1 MTLPANRFARYLLP
15 GLAFKAVI
23 IGGGYA
29 TGRELAEFFLPSGA
43 RGGVLGMLVAA
54 AIWSL
59 VCALTFLFARR
70 NRARDYRAFFQALL
84 GPAWGIFEIPYFLFL
99 IIILAVFGAAAGA
112 IAQALFG
119 WPPIA
124 GTLALVSLIA
134 LFTAFGD
141 GSVEA
146 LFKAVSLLLYS
157 VYAVFLLLAITRFG
171 PKIAQAFADPA
182 IGPGW
187 GPAGLT
193 YAGYNLVGAVAI
205 LPVLRHLRSDRDAV
219 IAGVLAG
226 PLAILPALMFFVCM
240 AAWPETGAL
249 TLPSDF
255 LLGRLDMPPLRWVFQ
270 AMIFAALLESGSG
283 CVHAVNQRIAAVRPL
298 SWRLRM
304 TCSLILLV
312 GAVFL
317 ADRVGLV
324 RLIAQGYRAL
334 AWAFLAVYVAPLLT
348 LGAWRLTR
356 RHISIEAPD
365 ASP

>member
-1 MTLPANRFARYLLP
+1 LPELNPSANRFARFFLP

-29 TGRELAEFFLPSGA
+29 TGRELAEFFMPSGA
-43 RGGVLGMLVAA
+43 RGGLLGMAVAA

-59 VCALTFLFARR
+59 VCVLTFLFARR
-70 NRARDYRAFFQALL
+70 TRSRDYRAFFQAML
-84 GPAWGIFEIPYFLFL
+84 GRGWVIFEIPYFLFL

-112 IAQALFG
+112 IGQTLFG
-119 WPPIA
+119 APPLA
-124 GTLALVSLIA
+124 GTLALVGLIA

-141 GSVEA
+141 NSVEG
-146 LFKAVSLLLYS
+146 LFKYVSLLLYT
-157 VYAVFLLLAITRFG
+157 VYAAFLALALTRFG
-171 PKIAQAFADPA
+171 PKIAEAFADPA

-187 GPAGLT
+187 GGAGLT

-219 IAGVLAG
+219 IAGFLAG
-226 PLAILPALMFFVCM
+226 PLAILPAIMFFVCM
-240 AAWPETGAL
+240 AAWPETASL

-255 LLGRLDMPPLRWVFQ
+255 LLGRLEMPPLRWLFQ

-283 CVHAVNQRIAAVRPL
+283 CVHAVNQRLAAIRPL

-304 TCSLILLV
+304 ACSLTLLV
-312 GAVFL
+312 IAVFL
-317 ADRVGLV
+317 ADRIGLV
-324 RLIAQGYRAL
+324 RLIASGYRML

-348 LGAWRLTR
+348 LGSWRLLRPLTD
-356 RHISIEAPD
+356 E
-365 ASP
+365 

>member
-1 MTLPANRFARYLLP
+1 MIPTANRFARFFLP

-29 TGRELAEFFLPSGA
+29 TGRELAEFFMPSGA
-43 RGGVLGMLVAA
+43 WGGVLGMAVAA

-59 VCALTFLFARR
+59 VCVLTFLFARR
-70 NRARDYRAFFQALL
+70 TQAKDYRAFFQALL
-84 GPAWGIFEIPYFLFL
+84 GKAWGIFEIPYFLFL

-112 IAQALFG
+112 IGQTLLG
-119 WPPIA
+119 LPPLA
-124 GTLALVSLIA
+124 GTLALVGLIA

-141 GSVEA
+141 ASVES
-146 LFKAVSLLLYS
+146 LFKYVSLLLYA
-157 VYAVFLLLAITRFG
+157 VYAAFLILALTSFG
-171 PKIAQAFADPA
+171 PKIAEAFSDPA

-187 GPAGLT
+187 GGAGLT

-219 IAGVLAG
+219 IAGMLAG
-226 PLAILPALMFFVCM
+226 PLAILPAIMFFVCM
-240 AAWPETGAL
+240 AAWPETASL

-255 LLGRLDMPPLRWVFQ
+255 LLSRLDLPALRWIFQ

-283 CVHAVNQRIAAVRPL
+283 CVHAVNQRLAARRPL

-304 TCSLILLV
+304 ACSLVLLV
-312 GAVFL
+312 GSVFL

-324 RLIAQGYRAL
+324 KLIASGYRML
-334 AWAFLAVYVAPLLT
+334 AWAFLAVYVLPLLT
-348 LGAWRLTR
+348 LGSWRLLR
-356 RHISIEAPD
+356 R
-365 ASP
+365 